1 MNQEQ
6 LKIKAWKI
14 GCGVG
19 VLLMLFLLAA
29 SLRELS
35 SISHVG
41 DSAPVNTIT
50 VSGTGD
56 TYAVPDVATFTFTV
70 SDTEKTVAT
79 AQTKATTEVNAA
91 LAVVRAAGVTDKDIQ
106 TEYYSINPQYEYQ
119 NAVCPQP
126 VIYNSSASSGSAGS
140 GSVSSG
146 VMVPAIAPAPA
157 LPTSI
162 YCPPNKEVLTG
173 YQVSESISV
182 KLRDLSKAGSLLV
195 SLGSAGVSNLNGP
208 SFTVDNPDAIQA
220 QARSIAITD
229 AKSKAKELAKELGV
243 SIVRITSFSE
253 NSGNYAVPIM
263 YAMNAS
269 ASSAKVAAP
278 EVPAGQQEVTDN
290 VTITYEI
297 R

>member
-6 LKIKAWKI
+6 LKTKAWKI

-19 VLLMLFLLAA
+19 VLLMIFLLAA
-29 SLRELS
+29 SGKELS

-50 VSGTGD
+50 ISGTGD
-56 TYAVPDVATFTFTV
+56 AYAVPDVATFTFTV

-79 AQTKATTEVNAA
+79 AQTKATTEANSA
-91 LAVVRAAGVTDKDIQ
+91 LAVVHAVGVADKDIQ
-106 TEYYSINPQYEYQ
+106 TQDYSINPQYQYQ
-119 NAVCPQP
+119 NAICPQP
-126 VIYNSSASSGSAGS
+126 AVYDSSASS

-146 VMVPAIAPAPA
+146 VMIPTIAPS
-157 LPTSI
+157 PTPI
-162 YCPPNKEVLTG
+162 TPVYCPPNKEVLTG

-208 SFTVDNPDAIQA
+208 SFTVDNPIQA

-229 AKSKAKELAKELGV
+229 AQSKAKELAKELSV
-243 SIVRITSFSE
+243 RIVRVTSFSD
-253 NSGNYAVPIM
+253 NSGGYVYPM
-263 YAMNAS
+263 MAMASNAS
-269 ASSAKVAAP
+269 VGAVAPTP
-278 EVPAGQQEVTDN
+278 EVPAGQQKVTDN
-290 VTITYEI
+290 VTVTYQI
-297 R
+297 Q